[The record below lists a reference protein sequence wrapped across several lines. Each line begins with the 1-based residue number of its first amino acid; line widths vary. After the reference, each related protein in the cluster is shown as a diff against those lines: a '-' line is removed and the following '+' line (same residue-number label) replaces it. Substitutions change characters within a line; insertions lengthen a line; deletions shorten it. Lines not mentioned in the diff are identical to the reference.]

1 MILGWST
8 VGLLSRLITKREA
21 VRRQIEIISSACS
34 YCISSSY
41 SQIMGTSHNPCSTDW
56 EHRIFAVDANPSLGY
71 PEPFYFTSLTNK
83 DRASPA
89 TSNEWPMLAHGGIAL
104 SVCITDPF
112 PVSAARLHR
121 SLGQQLAQ
129 LFSGTCHVLR
139 LLSYLPQDPYASLL
153 RGFFICDPQNCTST
167 QHRLKHLLSEH
178 RQHISSFTYQQ
189 KPQGGI
195 WQNVLELNGGEQEM
209 EEHWQVVRM
218 GEPDPSP
225 FALNILH
232 TAVYYSL
239 SSTRAVLL
247 QCSAC
252 IPEAARILELLDKCD
267 TSAKKGR
274 FPVIV
279 IEGLDATVQRK
290 SGHFNTDAEPGTVGR
305 YAVFMG
311 QNKEQRPVT
320 LMVPTVHGA
329 KYYLPTVRR
338 GNSLRIR
345 AWRIYSPITRKST
358 LTESLKDSLKATLLR
373 SPPDCISKWRKTFD
387 DEPSLIKRAYYAAG
401 NYVGACEIAKAS
413 MNSPVI
419 VDRYWHSTA
428 AYAIATEIVGSVHSL
443 PPCHHEVYQWP
454 RDLLRPDLVILL
466 TVSDEER
473 MRRMRGRGLE
483 ETKEEKELESNTMF
497 RLKVEEAYK
506 RIENPQC
513 VIIDASPAKEMVLKE
528 TLNVVRKHCV
538 I

>member
-279 IEGLDATVQRK
+279 IEGLDAT
-290 SGHFNTDAEPGTVGR
+290 G
-305 YAVFMG
+305 
-311 QNKEQRPVT
+311 
-320 LMVPTVHGA
+320 
-329 KYYLPTVRR
+329 
-338 GNSLRIR
+338 
-345 AWRIYSPITRKST
+345 KST